1 MKHAV
6 PAYLEWWRAY
16 LVLSHGCSQ
25 LMLKSMQQVLDASM
39 ATWVYRPT
47 LPVAKARVPM
57 LAGAP
62 WMWPMS
68 MAAYGS
74 SRSPLLAGAATLLN
88 HQGVADR
95 SPETQRMMAQV
106 IRLVAVPRQ

>member
-16 LVLSHGCSQ
+16 LVLSQGCSQ

-39 ATWVYRPT
+39 ATWVYRPS
-47 LPVAKARVPM
+47 LPGTKSRLPM

-74 SRSPLLAGAATLLN
+74 SRSPLLAGARLVN

-95 SPETQRMMAQV
+95 SPEAQRMMVQV
-106 IRLVAVPRQ
+106 IRLVAAPRQ